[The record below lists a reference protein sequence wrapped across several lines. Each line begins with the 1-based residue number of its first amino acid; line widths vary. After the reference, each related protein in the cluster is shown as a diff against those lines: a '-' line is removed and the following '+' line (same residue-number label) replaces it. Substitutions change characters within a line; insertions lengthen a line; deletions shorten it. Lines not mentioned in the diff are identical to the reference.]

1 MVAVAKVDA
10 VRPAAVMAPR
20 AALAGEASGQRGN
33 CLDARTGHSPGSSAR
48 AAAAERAF
56 LFAAGSD
63 RGTYRIPLAIALLSL
78 LAFLAVVPFAR
89 MRLPHLWA
97 IMPSYESAIVVNAL
111 ITAVL
116 LFAQFAILRSRPV
129 MALACG
135 YLFVALMVVPYT
147 LTFPGLLAPNGLVG
161 AGPQSTAWLYLFW
174 HAGLPFAMI
183 AYALLDHE
191 RGARQAPQ
199 ASVRR
204 AIVLGTVAV
213 AGIAG
218 ALTLVAVSGQ
228 ASLPALVRSNGHA
241 PAMVAAGA
249 TVAMSSVA
257 ALIALWMRRPRSV
270 LDLWLMAVMCIWLL
284 DVALSTL
291 LNGALFDL
299 GFYAG
304 RIYALVAVCVLLPV
318 LLLEAGA
325 IHRPAERGEG
335 ERQPAQVAEQTPV
348 RSPADRLGQVR
359 ADEIFRL
366 AVDACPG
373 GVVMIDAHG
382 KIAVVNAEAEQ
393 MFGYRSY
400 EVVGRSIDMLVPE
413 RLRPQYGRLLAQ
425 LDVRPD
431 GRRTGLRRDL
441 SGLRK
446 DGSEFP
452 AEIGVSPLHTREGP
466 MILGVVVDISER
478 KHMERLKDDF
488 VSTVSHELRTPL
500 TSISA
505 SLGLLSGAAHIDLP
519 VTARRLITI
528 AHSNSERLV
537 RLINDILDIEKIES
551 GNVVF
556 DLARVEVAALVAQTI
571 EANRALADGCG
582 VRLRLAAEGAHEVR
596 ADPDRLMQV
605 VTNLLS
611 NAIKFSARDE
621 EVVVSVATCDDRV
634 RIEVRDHGPGIPES
648 FRPHVF
654 EKFAQAEATAARP
667 KGGSGLGLSIVK
679 QIVLRL
685 GGEAGF
691 RDAPDGGTI
700 FYVELPALQPEG
712 QRDAGRSDRVNG
724 TRLPPDQNDTAW
736 DERARL
742 RRVAGAQR

>member
-1 MVAVAKVDA
+1 
-10 VRPAAVMAPR
+10 
-20 AALAGEASGQRGN
+20 
-33 CLDARTGHSPGSSAR
+33 
-48 AAAAERAF
+48 
-56 LFAAGSD
+56 
-63 RGTYRIPLAIALLSL
+63 
-78 LAFLAVVPFAR
+78 
-89 MRLPHLWA
+89 
-97 IMPSYESAIVVNAL
+97 
-111 ITAVL
+111 
-116 LFAQFAILRSRPV
+116 
-129 MALACG
+129 
-135 YLFVALMVVPYT
+135 
-147 LTFPGLLAPNGLVG
+147 
-161 AGPQSTAWLYLFW
+161 
-174 HAGLPFAMI
+174 
-183 AYALLDHE
+183 
-191 RGARQAPQ
+191 
-199 ASVRR
+199 
-204 AIVLGTVAV
+204 
-213 AGIAG
+213 
-218 ALTLVAVSGQ
+218 
-228 ASLPALVRSNGHA
+228 
-241 PAMVAAGA
+241 
-249 TVAMSSVA
+249 
-257 ALIALWMRRPRSV
+257 
-270 LDLWLMAVMCIWLL
+270 
-284 DVALSTL
+284 
-291 LNGALFDL
+291 
-299 GFYAG
+299 
-304 RIYALVAVCVLLPV
+304 
-318 LLLEAGA
+318 
-325 IHRPAERGEG
+325 
-335 ERQPAQVAEQTPV
+335 
-348 RSPADRLGQVR
+348 
-359 ADEIFRL
+359 
-366 AVDACPG
+366 
-373 GVVMIDAHG
+373 
-382 KIAVVNAEAEQ
+382 
-393 MFGYRSY
+393 
-400 EVVGRSIDMLVPE
+400 VPE